1 MPIRSTT
8 IVAVVIAFVVAA
20 VVARIA
26 SIIIQRTLDALD
38 TVSTENRAAVRHRG
52 RQLARALTLL
62 AYGVAAVASISLALT
77 RFGLGESRWDP
88 RVVARWTVSH
98 GVNVII
104 IIAGALVVVR
114 AAHLAI
120 DHLQFKLAHGHAST
134 DLEWQRRATTL
145 GGIGTSLVTAIVG
158 FFAVLMLL
166 RELAI

>member
-62 AYGVAAVASISLALT
+62 AYGVAALARQHGVRDRRRVRLEPEPPVIAEQLAL
-77 RFGLGESRWDP
+77 
-88 RVVARWTVSH
+88 
-98 GVNVII
+98 
-104 IIAGALVVVR
+104 AL
-114 AAHLAI
+114 
-120 DHLQFKLAHGHAST
+120 
-134 DLEWQRRATTL
+134 
-145 GGIGTSLVTAIVG
+145 
-158 FFAVLMLL
+158 
-166 RELAI
+166 